1 MGLPE
6 IFINF
11 QTAAVSAIT
20 RSARGVLAV
29 ALTDATEGGAVE
41 AVYKS
46 LAEVPQ
52 EQFTAD
58 NYRLLQLAFLSG
70 PSKVAVIRDGEGAQD
85 AVSRLKFDWLAA
97 PAWEAAVTVRYGPF
111 RTHMRYTR
119 LSSPA
124 RERRRS
130 SSAWVVTGQV

>member
-52 EQFTAD
+52 EQFTAE
-58 NYRLLQLAFLSG
+58 NYRLLELAFLAA
-70 PSKVAVIRDGEGAQD
+70 PSKVCVLRVGED
-85 AVSRLKFDWLAA
+85 AELTFSLELCVALPEPEKPGTEPPGIMQTLNLG
-97 PAWEAAVTVRYGPF
+97 V
-111 RTHMRYTR
+111 
-119 LSSPA
+119 
-124 RERRRS
+124 
-130 SSAWVVTGQV
+130 

>member
-46 LAEVPQ
+46 LAEVPRSSLPPGT
-52 EQFTAD
+52 TACWSWHSW
-58 NYRLLQLAFLSG
+58 R
-70 PSKVAVIRDGEGAQD
+70 P
-85 AVSRLKFDWLAA
+85 
-97 PAWEAAVTVRYGPF
+97 
-111 RTHMRYTR
+111 
-119 LSSPA
+119 PA
-124 RERRRS
+124 RCTFCVWARTPS
-130 SSAWVVTGQV
+130 